1 MLNFVSAVVD
11 DSVPAAKNVV
21 DCAGATY
28 DVNVAS
34 CYFYD
39 VANSALSCCSC

>member
-1 MLNFVSAVVD
+1 MLNFVFAVVVD
-11 DSVPAAKNVV
+11 CVPAAENVV
-21 DCAGATY
+21 DCAGASY

-39 VANSALSCCSC
+39 VDNSALSCC

>member
-1 MLNFVSAVVD
+1 MLNFVSVVVVD
-11 DSVPAAKNVV
+11 CVLAANNVI
-21 DCAGATY
+21 DCAGASY

-39 VANSALSCCSC
+39 VANSALSCC